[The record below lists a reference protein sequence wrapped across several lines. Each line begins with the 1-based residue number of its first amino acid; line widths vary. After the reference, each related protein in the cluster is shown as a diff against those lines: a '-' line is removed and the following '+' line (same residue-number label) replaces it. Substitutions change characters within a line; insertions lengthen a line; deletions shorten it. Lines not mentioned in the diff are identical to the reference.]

1 MDEKDF
7 DEFSEEKMNDDPL
20 LNDEPILIEEE
31 NGDSQNQFTQE
42 QVIPV
47 HKKKRWKQVMAFLLI
62 LSLVGGSTYTI
73 GYYYGQINLNEAA
86 LDEKIDQLLKSNYRS
101 EIYASVV
108 EYMDEKPE
116 QFGASDMGYS
126 EIYKNVSGSIVGI
139 TSKKTYYDWFNIE
152 RTTGGSGSGVLI
164 SETKDLFYIVTNFH
178 VIEGA
183 TEVIVDIS
191 DGIVIDAVLVGHDS
205 DTDLAVLSIKKNDI
219 PDLMM
224 TTLKP
229 IAVGDSDELK
239 VGEPAIAI
247 GNPLGYDRTLTAGF
261 VSAVERDVKEE
272 NSMKYIQ
279 IDAAINPG
287 NSGGALVNRKGELVG
302 INSAKIVDTLVEG
315 IGFAIPSN
323 TMMPIVAELIKTGY
337 VARPFIGIG
346 GVDISEDDS
355 ELYEIPMGV
364 MIRYVYENSPAA
376 KAGLKEADLIIEID
390 NVKIFNMA
398 DLTEYLGGLKPGD
411 TIEVKIIRNGE
422 EKLVVPVILG
432 NRNSN

>member
-1 MDEKDF
+1 MDDKQFE
-7 DEFSEEKMNDDPL
+7 EFG
-20 LNDEPILIEEE
+20 EEE
-31 NGDSQNQFTQE
+31 IVEEERT
-42 QVIPV
+42 VINSEPEKELV
-47 HKKKRWKQVMAFLLI
+47 VPIQKKKRWKQVVAFLLI
-62 LSLVGGSTYTI
+62 LTLVGGSTYTI
-73 GYYYGQINLNEAA
+73 GYYYGQININEAA
-86 LDEKIDQLLKSNYRS
+86 LDEKIDELLKSNYRS
-101 EIYASVV
+101 EIYTSVV
-108 EYMDEKPE
+108 DYMDEKPG
-116 QFGASDMGYS
+116 QFGSSEVGYS
-126 EIYKNVSGSIVGI
+126 EIYNNVSGSIVGI
-139 TSKKTYYDWFNIE
+139 TSKKTYYDWFNVE
-152 RTTGGSGSGVLI
+152 RTADGSGSGVI
-164 SETKDLFYIVTNFH
+164 IGETKDLFHIVTNFH

-183 TEVIVDIS
+183 TEVVVDIS
-191 DGIVIDAVLVGHDS
+191 DGVVVDAVLVGHDS

-219 PDLMM
+219 PELMLSA
-224 TTLKP
+224 LKP

-261 VSAVERDVKEE
+261 VSAVDRDVQDE

-302 INSAKIVDTLVEG
+302 INTSKIADTLVEG

-323 TMMPIVAELIKTGY
+323 AMMPIVEEIIKNGY

-346 GVDISEDDS
+346 GVDINEDDS

-376 KAGLKEADLIIEID
+376 EAGLQEADLIIGID
-390 NVKIFNMA
+390 DVKIYNMA

-411 TIEVKIIRNGE
+411 KIEVKIIRNGE
-422 EKLVVPVILG
+422 EKLVIPVILG

>member
-1 MDEKDF
+1 MDDKQFEEISE
-7 DEFSEEKMNDDPL
+7 DEVKIEN
-20 LNDEPILIEEE
+20 PIIIEENE
-31 NGDSQNQFTQE
+31 AIANEADLE
-42 QVIPV
+42 QVVPV
-47 HKKKRWKQVMAFLLI
+47 RKKKSWKSVMAFLLI
-62 LSLVGGSTYTI
+62 LTLVGGSTYTI
-73 GYYYGQINLNEAA
+73 GYYYGQININEAA
-86 LDEKIDQLLKSNYRS
+86 LEEKIDELLKSNYRS
-101 EIYASVV
+101 EIYTSVV
-108 EYMDEKPE
+108 EYMDEKPG
-116 QFGASDMGYS
+116 QFGTSETDYS
-126 EIYKNVSGSIVGI
+126 EIYNNVSGSIVGI
-139 TSKKTYYDWFNIE
+139 TSKKTYYDWFNVE
-152 RTTGGSGSGVLI
+152 RTQDGSGSGVLI

-183 TEVIVDIS
+183 TEVVVDIS
-191 DGIVIDAVLVGHDS
+191 DGLIIDAVLVGHDS
-205 DTDLAVLSIKKNDI
+205 DTDLAVLTIKKNDI
-219 PDLMM
+219 PELMLL
-224 TTLKP
+224 TLKP
-229 IAVGDSDELK
+229 IGVGDSDQLK

-261 VSAVERDVKEE
+261 ISAVDRDIQDE

-302 INSAKIVDTLVEG
+302 INSAKIADTLVEG

-323 TMMPIVAELIKTGY
+323 VMMPIVEEIIKNGY

-346 GVDISEDDS
+346 GVDINEDDS

-376 KAGLKEADLIIEID
+376 DAGLKEADLIIGID
-390 NVKIFNMA
+390 DVKIYNMA

-411 TIEVKIIRNGE
+411 KIEVKIIRNGE
-422 EKLVVPVILG
+422 EKLVIPVILG

>member
-1 MDEKDF
+1 MDDKQFE
-7 DEFSEEKMNDDPL
+7 EFG
-20 LNDEPILIEEE
+20 EEE
-31 NGDSQNQFTQE
+31 IVDEERT
-42 QVIPV
+42 VINSEPEEELV
-47 HKKKRWKQVMAFLLI
+47 VPIQKKKRWKQVVAFFLI
-62 LSLVGGSTYTI
+62 LTLVGGSTYTI
-73 GYYYGQINLNEAA
+73 GYYYGQININEAA
-86 LDEKIDQLLKSNYRS
+86 LDEKIDELLKSNYRS
-101 EIYASVV
+101 EIYTSVV
-108 EYMDEKPE
+108 DYMDEKPG
-116 QFGASDMGYS
+116 QFGSSEIGYS
-126 EIYKNVSGSIVGI
+126 EIYDNVSGSIVGI
-139 TSKKTYYDWFNIE
+139 TSKKTYYDWFNVE
-152 RTTGGSGSGVLI
+152 RTQPGSGSGVLI
-164 SETKDLFYIVTNFH
+164 SETKDLFYVVTNFH

-183 TEVIVDIS
+183 TEVVVDIS
-191 DGIVIDAVLVGHDS
+191 DGLVVDAVLVGHDS

-219 PDLMM
+219 PEQMLS
-224 TTLKP
+224 TLKP
-229 IAVGDSDELK
+229 IGVGDSDELK

-261 VSAVERDVKEE
+261 VSAVDRDIQDE

-323 TMMPIVAELIKTGY
+323 VMLPIVEEIIKNGY

-346 GVDISEDDS
+346 GVDINEDDS

-376 KAGLKEADLIIEID
+376 EAGLKEADLIIGID
-390 NVKIFNMA
+390 DVKIYNMA

-411 TIEVKIIRNGE
+411 KIEVKIIRNGE
-422 EKLVVPVILG
+422 EKLVIPVILG